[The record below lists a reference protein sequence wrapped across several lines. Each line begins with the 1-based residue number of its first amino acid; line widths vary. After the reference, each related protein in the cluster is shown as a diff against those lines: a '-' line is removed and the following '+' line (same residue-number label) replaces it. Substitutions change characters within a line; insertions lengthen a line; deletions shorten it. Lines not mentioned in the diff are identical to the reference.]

1 MKLNVTVNGKEC
13 CFEIAP
19 NEMLADVLRREGYR
33 GVKIGC
39 REGSCGAC
47 TVMFNG
53 KPRNSCITLAAQAEG
68 ADIMTVEGLGNP
80 DKPHL
85 LQSCYVKHGA
95 AQCGFCNPGS
105 LISAKAL
112 LDRNPNPTEDDVKEA
127 LDGNLCRCTGYIK
140 RIEAILDAAE
150 QLREASKKDTSKP
163 AKAAKTATKT
173 TKSTRG
179 KK

>member
-1 MKLNVTVNGKEC
+1 MRRQKMQLNCTVNGKAC
-13 CFEIAP
+13 CFEIKP

-33 GVKIGC
+33 GVKVGC

-47 TVMFNG
+47 SVMFNG
-53 KPRNSCITLAAQAEG
+53 KPRNSCITLAAMAEG

-105 LISAKAL
+105 LISAKYL
-112 LDRNPNPTEDDVKEA
+112 LDNNPDPTEDDVKEA
-127 LDGNLCRCTGYIK
+127 LDGNLCRCTGYVK
-140 RIEAILDAAE
+140 RIEAILDAA
-150 QLREASKKDTSKP
+150 QQMKKS
-163 AKAAKTATKT
+163 A
-173 TKSTRG
+173 KSTRG